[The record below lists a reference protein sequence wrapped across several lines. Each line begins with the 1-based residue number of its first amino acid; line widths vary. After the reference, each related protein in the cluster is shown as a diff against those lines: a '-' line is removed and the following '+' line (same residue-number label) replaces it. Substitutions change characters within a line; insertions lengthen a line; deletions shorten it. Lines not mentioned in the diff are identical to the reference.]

1 MTTLR
6 NSVQLIGRLGIDPET
21 KTIGEDRLLAKF
33 SLATNDY
40 FRDKNGDRQ
49 ESTQWH
55 NIVTF
60 GKTAEVAEKY
70 LKRGN
75 EIAIGGKLSYNSW
88 EDKEG
93 KTHYMTEIIATEILM
108 LGNKK

>member
-1 MTTLR
+1 M
-6 NSVQLIGRLGIDPET
+6 
-21 KTIGEDRLLAKF
+21 LAKF